1 MTKGL
6 SMVSSFSAS
15 LRRPATRVG
24 VEALAHALLK
34 NCLRLKKVDLYGID
48 DEEHVQRMVDEM
60 VLAAASS
67 TMGLPYWFVVST
79 PQIPPLHRPPI
90 HQPTR
95 KALLLLRLT
104 VFDAS
109 DIGTVRQLIRPLLAK
124 DCAKQCCCGLALLA
138 CARVVDV

>member
-1 MTKGL
+1 MSGRTGQVPGPRQDER
-6 SMVSSFSAS
+6 SVHAVHF
-15 LRRPATRVG
+15 LRFPAAAGHTRG
-24 VEALAHALLK
+24 RRGAGACTSQ
-34 NCLRLKKVDLYGID
+34 NCLRLKEVDLYGID

-67 TMGLPYWFVVST
+67 MTGLPYWFVVST
-79 PQIPPLHRPPI
+79 PQIPPLHRPPT

-109 DIGTVRQLIRPLLAK
+109 DIGTFRQLIRALLAK
-124 DCAKQCCCGLALLA
+124 DCAN
-138 CARVVDV
+138 